1 MKEMKTLLLDQTR
14 YEIVDAKSREN
25 IELLNSDLKE
35 TNDHVKDL
43 NTNINTAMQN
53 ITNLSTEFSTALN
66 NTKSDL
72 IIEINKKQ
80 SAGNYLTQET
90 DPTVPSWA
98 KQSKKPTYTAAEVGA
113 DEAGL
118 AEELVTAHNT
128 STIAHM
134 ELRETVRGIRQD
146 VNNIHIPE
154 KLPNPEKLIFSGAVT
169 AEYNGSS
176 EVKINIEKNL
186 ELDST
191 MKLEGYAADSKA
203 VGDKLIELQKILD
216 EYDEQIEIFK
226 LEIAELK
233 AYHNLTTE

>member
-35 TNDHVKDL
+35 TNNHVKDL

-118 AEELVTAHNT
+118 AEELVTTHNT
-128 STIAHM
+128 STTAHM